1 MIFRNRTYTQKA
13 VTGAVASLGL
23 LVGLV
28 VWTLGELRGPKPD
41 QGHAESESLEGVLR
55 AHDVQMTLQRVRI
68 AEQAFRVDPGTP
80 ALKKFAAH
88 ALELSAALDTTDT
101 TAAAK
106 AAINGYQAAF
116 DRFAAQSK
124 KVGWQDSEG
133 VRSTLLH
140 STAELAKTVITEE
153 NHLPAANSLLI
164 DLGDS
169 LRQWL
174 INPHPAS
181 RDVFTRLEE
190 VVGRSTAEAEGRS
203 DLMAAIS
210 VSRLALDKW
219 AAAQAELKMLAADS
233 ERASQE
239 AGAAAQAL
247 AAAAQRASTNVGEV
261 VSNSSASLL
270 PLLLFSI
277 GILLVTILSTS
288 MNMVANHRLS
298 QTLNRAVSGLAD
310 SSDELDVASRQIS
323 SSSQAL
329 ADSASDQAAS
339 LEESSAS
346 LEETSSMTKRN
357 ASNAGEARRLS
368 SETRQ
373 AAESGAGQMQG
384 MSKAM
389 DGIKASSDNISV
401 IIKTI
406 DEIAFQTNILALN
419 AAVEAARAGEA
430 GMGFAVV
437 AEEVRS
443 LAQRCAKAATE
454 TAEIIEDSVAKSD
467 EAIEISQGV
476 AGGLQQIVEKARTV
490 DELVSGIA
498 VASQEQSQ
506 GIQQIAQAISQLE
519 SVTQKNAAAAEENA
533 GSAHTLASQA
543 AAVKNVVTDLTTSG
557 ALSNRRRKTQS
568 GPVIQTAP
576 VVNSYSYSGNG
587 NRPDGANGR
596 AGVTVPTSNGENGQ
610 GLPDMDNAD
619 AWVAPSEGFEV
630 AGGNGNGAVSR
641 IARL

>member
-1 MIFRNRTYTQKA
+1 MIFRNWTYTQKA

-41 QGHAESESLEGVLR
+41 QGHAQSESLEGVLR
-55 AHDVQMTLQRVRI
+55 AHDVQMTLQRVRL

-80 ALKKFAAH
+80 ALKNFAAH

-210 VSRLALDKW
+210 VGRLALDKW
-219 AAAQAELKMLAADS
+219 VAAQAELKTLAADS

-247 AAAAQRASTNVGEV
+247 AAAAQRASTNVGV

-568 GPVIQTAP
+568 EPVIQTAP

-587 NRPDGANGR
+587 NRPDGANDR
-596 AGVTVPTSNGENGQ
+596 PGVTVPTSNGENGQ

-619 AWVAPSEGFEV
+619 AWVAPGEGFEV